1 MSSPSIVLITG
12 GNTGIGYET
21 VKALYASP
29 SSHTILMGSRSLAKA
44 ADAISTLQAEITS
57 TKSSIEPVQID
68 IEDDESIQ
76 AAFEYVEKKYKRID
90 ALVNNAGTYYYPTF
104 STNTPSGNRF
114 NLIVDILSR
123 RCIRHPPPHIQLH
136 PYTSPRL
143 ERRILSQRNIHP
155 SLHLHIH
162 APPPLFLQ
170 PAPTFRNIRSLFP
183 VQLRRRVKLQSAC
196 DRQRAEGVAQAA

>member
-29 SSHTILMGSRSLAKA
+29 SPHTILMGSRSLAKA

-90 ALVNNAGTYYYPTF
+90 ALVNNAGT
-104 STNTPSGNRF
+104 
-114 NLIVDILSR
+114 
-123 RCIRHPPPHIQLH
+123 
-136 PYTSPRL
+136 
-143 ERRILSQRNIHP
+143 
-155 SLHLHIH
+155 
-162 APPPLFLQ
+162 
-170 PAPTFRNIRSLFP
+170 
-183 VQLRRRVKLQSAC
+183 
-196 DRQRAEGVAQAA
+196 